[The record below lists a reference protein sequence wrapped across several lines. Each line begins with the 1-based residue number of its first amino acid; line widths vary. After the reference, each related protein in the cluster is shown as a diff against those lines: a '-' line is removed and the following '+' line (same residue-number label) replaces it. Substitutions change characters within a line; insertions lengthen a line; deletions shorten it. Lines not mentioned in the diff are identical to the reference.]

1 MGLFDSMTIASQ
13 GMTAE
18 RTRLEVIASNLANA
32 NTTRTPEGGPYRRRD
47 VVFSTTEIGSMFS
60 SELDRASHGVE
71 VQEITPDNS
80 QPVRHYDPG
89 HPDADAQ
96 GYVAMPNIN
105 ALEETVNMMVA
116 TRAYQSNLSVFNAAK
131 DMMRSTIDILK
142 S

>member
-1 MGLFDSMTIASQ
+1 MGLLDSMTIASQ

-47 VVFSTTEIGSMFS
+47 VIFSTTDIQSGFS

-71 VQEITPDNS
+71 VQEIVPDNS
-80 QPVRHYDPG
+80 QPVRRYEPG

-96 GYVAMPNIN
+96 GYVSMPNIN
-105 ALEETVNMMVA
+105 PLEETVNMMTA
-116 TRAYQSNLSVFNAAK
+116 TRAYQSNLTVFNAAK
-131 DMMRSTIDILK
+131 DMARATIDILK
-142 S
+142 A